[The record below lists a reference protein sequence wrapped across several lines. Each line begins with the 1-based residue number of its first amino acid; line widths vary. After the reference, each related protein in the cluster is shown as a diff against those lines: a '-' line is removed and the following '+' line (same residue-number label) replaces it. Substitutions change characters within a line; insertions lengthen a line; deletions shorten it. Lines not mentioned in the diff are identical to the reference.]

1 MKELSG
7 DLPPTFTTETAG
19 LLGIHPLD
27 LYARRDAGEIIGLSK
42 SPSVGATHPLP
53 PTLTPSQR
61 TTAQRQRSCVGC
73 RQRDPRPHRRDAHR
87 HADRSP
93 DQNPH
98 PRHRLPDGDRVPLR
112 PVDVR
117 PWTRVLRGGSRGAGT
132 DLRPGARTVVE
143 LMRFRRRLGE
153 PSRMARLIGTCPPP
167 APVPPS
173 SWNTLPRSASSTR
186 CAPPSTWPAPDEQA
200 HPRQRSRPRLSR
212 PENRA
217 RRERCS
223 TQIKF
228 RRRSALP
235 TPRATPGKGSPCGRW
250 PDRCLH
256 SRPIPYYT

>member
-1 MKELSG
+1 MRTPSGIESTHLEPLCARLLSMKELSG
-7 DLPPTFTTETAG
+7 DLPPTFTTETAR

-42 SPSVGATHPLP
+42 GPSVGATHPLP

-73 RQRDPRPHRRDAHR
+73 RPRDPRPHRRDAHR

-132 DLRPGARTVVE
+132 DLRPGAYG
-143 LMRFRRRLGE
+143 RR
-153 PSRMARLIGTCPPP
+153 ADAVP
-167 APVPPS
+167 A
-173 SWNTLPRSASSTR
+173 
-186 CAPPSTWPAPDEQA
+186 
-200 HPRQRSRPRLSR
+200 RPRGAIAHGALDRYLSSPGAR
-212 PENRA
+212 PALLLEYA
-217 RRERCS
+217 AALG
-223 TQIKF
+223 IF
-228 RRRSALP
+228 DPMRSALDVASA
-235 TPRATPGKGSPCGRW
+235 R
-250 PDRCLH
+250 
-256 SRPIPYYT
+256 